1 MILRQTKD
9 GVGVGSK
16 APDFTLSS
24 QSGEMVNLS
33 DFLGKRPVVLYFYPS
48 IVQSGASSLTCAF
61 RDEHDTFTKL
71 DAEV

>member
-48 IVQSGASSLTCAF
+48 IVQSGA
-61 RDEHDTFTKL
+61 
-71 DAEV
+71 